1 MSTGLARN
9 FQKFQQTKKGSYTQ
23 MYKSYKYYKSIL
35 ICISEWILP
44 LEGWF
49 YQKWSQLYFCYYTS
63 NKNFILKYFRCRD
76 GKRTETRIGMEGICI
91 THSCIPLYTV
101 YMQHIMAHSGGMQE
115 WVIQIPSIPILVS
128 VLFPSLHLKY
138 FRRKFLLL
146 VCVVFM
152 RMRTKPH
159 PHPVLAK
166 PHPHRRSPEVLAV
179 FALVCTFPA
188 FS

>member
-1 MSTGLARN
+1 MHAYIDFSL
-9 FQKFQQTKKGSYTQ
+9 KKSN
-23 MYKSYKYYKSIL
+23 SEAIIL
-35 ICISEWILP
+35 KACIDNNYII
-44 LEGWF
+44 
-49 YQKWSQLYFCYYTS
+49 TS

-138 FRRKFLLL
+138 FRIKFLLL
-146 VCVVFM
+146 VCIVFKNPTAITSAVVEPHFIV
-152 RMRTKPH
+152 PH
-159 PHPVLAK
+159 PTCININITVTTEMH
-166 PHPHRRSPEVLAV
+166 EI
-179 FALVCTFPA
+179 
-188 FS
+188 